1 MYIGKTPTSVP
12 LTSSDITDGIIS
24 LPKLTDGTDGNLIS
38 YDASGNPV
46 AVATGNDGQVLTST
60 GAGSP
65 PAFEAAPAGGLSMA
79 QQWRLTANLACN
91 TVNQDTDITANLEA
105 IDTQSPGSI
114 GSGMSVSSGVFT
126 FPSTGIY
133 YIVNNFGMY
142 ISSGGSPY
150 SGVLITVS
158 TNASSG
164 SPSFDYATEPY
175 LHTVGQNSHGA
186 SDYIVNVTN
195 TSNVKVKLKYH
206 VNGATVLR
214 GHSNHNQT
222 SLTFI
227 KLA

>member
-1 MYIGKTPTSVP
+1 M
-12 LTSSDITDGIIS
+12 
-24 LPKLTDGTDGNLIS
+24 
-38 YDASGNPV
+38 
-46 AVATGNDGQVLTST
+46 
-60 GAGSP
+60 
-65 PAFEAAPAGGLSMA
+65 
-79 QQWRLTANLACN
+79 
-91 TVNQDTDITANLEA
+91 
-105 IDTQSPGSI
+105 
-114 GSGMSVSSGVFT
+114 
-126 FPSTGIY
+126 
-133 YIVNNFGMY
+133 
-142 ISSGGSPY
+142 
-150 SGVLITVS
+150 VLITVS